1 LIAKKKDIQMT
12 PKNKVPFE
20 IQLKN
25 RIKKN
30 ILISKL
36 IHFLKSQKLL
46 WLEEVSLYDFL
57 HSYIIGVLN
66 GKLNVRAGA
75 IAFSFF
81 MALFPFALYILNLIP
96 YIPIKG
102 FQADFLRFVEQ
113 SVPPNTYDA
122 IAGIVNDILS
132 TSHSGLLSSGF
143 ILSIFLMANGLNAIL
158 GGFEESRHVTEKR
171 GFVDQYIVAIG
182 MSIFLSFLLLFTVAI
197 IVVFEVFIQKFKIQD
212 VLSDTIPLIQLGR
225 YLFLSLMILFTTS
238 ILLRFG
244 IKQRHKPKFIS
255 VGSVFTTILIIISS
269 YGFGIWVVK
278 FSKYNELYG
287 SIGTLLILMFY
298 IWINCMLLLLGF
310 ELNAIIQSHRN
321 QIKSKKTI

>member
-1 LIAKKKDIQMT
+1 MDDT
-12 PKNKVPFE
+12 DKVPFE
-20 IQLKN
+20 IWLKNYIKECTLVKKVMSFLKN
-25 RIKKN
+25 R
-30 ILISKL
+30 
-36 IHFLKSQKLL
+36 KLL
-46 WLEEVSLYDFL
+46 WLEELSLYDFL
-57 HSYIIGVLN
+57 RSYFDGIVK

-81 MALFPFALYILNLIP
+81 MALFPFALFILNLIP
-96 YIPIKG
+96 FIPIQG
-102 FQADFLRFVEQ
+102 FQVDFLRFVEQ

-122 IAGIVNDILS
+122 IAGIIDDILNN
-132 TSHSGLLSSGF
+132 SHSGLLSSGF
-143 ILSIFLMANGLNAIL
+143 LLSIFLMANGLNAIL
-158 GGFEESRHVTEKR
+158 GGFEGSRLVTEKR
-171 GFVDQYIVAIG
+171 GIVDQYLVALG

-197 IVVFEVFIQKFKIQD
+197 IVVFEVFIQKSKIQD

-225 YLFLSLMILFTTS
+225 YIFLSLMILLTTS

-244 IKQRHKPKFIS
+244 IKQRDKPKFIS

-287 SIGTLLILMFY
+287 SIGTLLIMMFY

-321 QIKSKKTI
+321 EIKSKKTL